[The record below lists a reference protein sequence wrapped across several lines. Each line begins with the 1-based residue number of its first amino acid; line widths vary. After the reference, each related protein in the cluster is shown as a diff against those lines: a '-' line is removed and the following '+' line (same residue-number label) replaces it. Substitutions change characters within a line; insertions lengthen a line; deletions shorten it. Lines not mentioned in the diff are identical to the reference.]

1 MNTYFGISNEAQKLV
16 DMIYAPMYSKLCM
29 TAIEM
34 DIFSH
39 LRTFT
44 VAKELAESLGWH
56 EVNTGLFLNVLT
68 GIGLLEKE
76 NGAYKNTAVSEKY
89 LVRGEVNYAGD
100 HLTKYSQLNSYDNV
114 DIAGLVRSGSESA
127 EEQQSSN
134 ELFENTAQMMA
145 QMMRS
150 MQMGGRAAEIVAV
163 MRSLPEFESAGKLLD
178 LGCGTGMLGI
188 SIVRAHAS
196 MKGVIYDIP
205 TMESAI
211 RESICMSGTDDRV
224 SALIG
229 NYLTDDIGSGYD
241 MILAAATLNFA
252 KDAINALMKKL
263 YAVMNPGGV
272 LACVGDGIHKD
283 GTAPKDVLTGWLP
296 YALRGRNYG
305 MPRGLLSQA
314 ALNAG
319 FRSVHTQTMP
329 MLTGITDIEII
340 RK

>member
-1 MNTYFGISNEAQKLV
+1 MNTYFGISSEAQKLV

-44 VAKELAESLGWH
+44 AAKELAESLGWH
-56 EVNTGLFLNVLT
+56 AVNTGLF
-68 GIGLLEKE
+68 
-76 NGAYKNTAVSEKY
+76 
-89 LVRGEVNYAGD
+89 
-100 HLTKYSQLNSYDNV
+100 
-114 DIAGLVRSGSESA
+114 RSGPESA

-134 ELFENTAQMMA
+134 ELFGDTAQMMA

-188 SIVRAHAS
+188 SIVQAHPS
-196 MKGVIYDIP
+196 MKGVIYDTPI
-205 TMESAI
+205 MESAI
-211 RESICMSGTDDRV
+211 SESICMSGTDDRV

-229 NYLTDDIGSGYD
+229 NYLTDEIGSGYD

-252 KDAINALMKKL
+252 KDAINAFMKKL
-263 YAVMNPGGV
+263 YTAMNPGGV
-272 LACVGDGIHKD
+272 LVCVGDGIHKE
-283 GTAPKDVLTGWLP
+283 GTAPKDVLAGWLP